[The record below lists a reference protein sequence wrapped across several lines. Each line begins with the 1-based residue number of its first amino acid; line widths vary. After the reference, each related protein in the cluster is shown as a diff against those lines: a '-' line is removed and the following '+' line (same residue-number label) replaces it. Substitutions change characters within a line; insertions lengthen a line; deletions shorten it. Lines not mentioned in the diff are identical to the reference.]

1 MKSSEVASGEADKYS
16 SPAKFFHWT
25 LAVLIPSLVG
35 LGWYMMSVEEEP
47 GSEWLFDLHMSLG
60 LTAAALIAMRLFWR
74 LRHVPAALP
83 SALPAWQVKAS
94 RYTHKLLYL
103 LLILMP
109 TSGYLGASFSG
120 DSVAY
125 FGVPTLSW
133 ASKNDLIKEQFFTIH
148 SWIAWILVVAIA
160 LHVLA
165 ALKHLFLDRD
175 GVFERMWP
183 RK

>member
-1 MKSSEVASGEADKYS
+1 MTSQEATSGNSDRYS
-16 SPAKFFHWT
+16 SPAIFFHWT
-25 LAVLIPSLVG
+25 LAVLITGLVG

-47 GSEWLFDLHMSLG
+47 GSEWLFSLHISLG
-60 LTAAALIAMRLFWR
+60 LTAAALIVMRLFWR

-83 SALPAWQVKAS
+83 SSLPVWQVKAS

-109 TSGYLGASFSG
+109 TTGYLGASFSG
-120 DSVAY
+120 DGIAY
-125 FGVPTLSW
+125 FGFATLDW
-133 ASKNDLIKEQFFTIH
+133 ASKNDMLKEQFFTIH
-148 SWIAWILVVAIA
+148 SWTAWILVAAIA

-183 RK
+183 RT